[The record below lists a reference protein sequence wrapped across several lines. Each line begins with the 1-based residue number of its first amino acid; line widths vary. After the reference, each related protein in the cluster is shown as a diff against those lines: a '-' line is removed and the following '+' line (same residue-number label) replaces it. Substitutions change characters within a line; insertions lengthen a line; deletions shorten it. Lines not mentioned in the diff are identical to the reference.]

1 MGRCHPRKTRHHPR
15 IGAAEF
21 TAQQI
26 GEQDARCG
34 EDHARPPAQS
44 DRVEEHQERRMTG
57 GILRVEAA
65 ILEDG
70 LPQQEEVAQVLI
82 DGSGESW
89 R

>member
-1 MGRCHPRKTRHHPR
+1 
-15 IGAAEF
+15 
-21 TAQQI
+21 
-26 GEQDARCG
+26 
-34 EDHARPPAQS
+34 
-44 DRVEEHQERRMTG
+44 MTG